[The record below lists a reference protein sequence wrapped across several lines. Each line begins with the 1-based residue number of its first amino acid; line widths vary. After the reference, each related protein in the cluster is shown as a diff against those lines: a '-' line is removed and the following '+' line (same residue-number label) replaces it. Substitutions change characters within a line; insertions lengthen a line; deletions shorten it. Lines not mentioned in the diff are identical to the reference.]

1 MINFNIA
8 DLVSVGEVNLIKK
21 SLVKY
26 NNMYFNESKYS
37 GKSTF
42 ISEMADLSLNID
54 GFVCFVDLKLGITH
68 ALMRTKRAIPYSVEK
83 C

>member
-1 MINFNIA
+1 M
-8 DLVSVGEVNLIKK
+8 SVGEVNLIKK

-26 NNMYFNESKYS
+26 NNMYLNESKQKIFV
-37 GKSTF
+37 KSTF

-54 GFVCFVDLKLGITH
+54 GFLWFVDLKLGITH
-68 ALMRTKRAIPYSVEK
+68 ALMRTKRAMPYSVER